1 MFDDPAIVVGTVL
14 VQADNKGQMQSISYN
29 LRLFTE
35 SEQKLALI
43 YRELTA
49 TVYALEVYEF
59 LIIGSKHPIEFS
71 RDHKPILS
79 PFAGKANINARFLRY
94 KIVFTH
100 FPKIIIFW
108 TQGQK
113 IGLANLLS
121 GFFLFKFS
129 KYQQQLRKNHSTNN

>member
-1 MFDDPAIVVGTVL
+1 M
-14 VQADNKGQMQSISYN
+14 
-29 LRLFTE
+29 FTE

-59 LIIGSKHPIEFS
+59 LKIGFKHPIEFF

-79 PFAGKANINARFLRY
+79 PFAGKGNINARLLRY

-100 FPKIIIFW
+100 FPKLIIFW

-113 IGLANLLS
+113 IGLVNLLS
-121 GFFLFKFS
+121 GFFPIKIP
-129 KYQQQLRKNHSTNN
+129 KY